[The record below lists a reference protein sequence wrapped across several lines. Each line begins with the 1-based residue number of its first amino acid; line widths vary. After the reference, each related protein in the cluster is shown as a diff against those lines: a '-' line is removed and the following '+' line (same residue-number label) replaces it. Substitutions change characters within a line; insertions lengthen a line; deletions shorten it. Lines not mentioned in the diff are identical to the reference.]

1 MAKSPLRT
9 KRETYAA
16 EFTPADYD
24 RAYFTKDPVVDA
36 LFTSFTALGA
46 NVWALQRRLQ
56 TVEVLLEKHG
66 SVTREM
72 IEQYMPTEAEA
83 KQIRDARNAF
93 VAELFDPFQQMGT
106 VAYGASLD
114 VPENPHNPATT
125 AAKK

>member
-24 RAYFTKDPVVDA
+24 RAYFTKDPIVDA

-46 NVWALQRRLQ
+46 NVWALRRRLE
-56 TVEVLLEKHG
+56 TVEILLEKHG
-66 SVTREM
+66 SVTRDM
-72 IEQYMPTEAEA
+72 IEQYMPNEAEA

-93 VAELFDPFQQMGT
+93 VAELFDPFQQMGDIP
-106 VAYGASLD
+106 YGASID
-114 VPENPHNPATT
+114 VPENTHLPA
-125 AAKK
+125 ANLKK